1 MIPTLSRYSP
11 MKPSASAQP
20 ALPLSMNP
28 SPSTAV
34 HQRSGLHSQKWK
46 DLNAYFLT
54 LIRVS
59 QIENSYRADDLSFS
73 EIISADPQVYIN
85 KLEEIKIRIESYIR
99 FIHNL
104 NENEAFHET
113 RWIHEQESVIREL
126 NSPEPLIPN
135 EMVSAFAKERGQWVM
150 SSSSEFIT
158 SFLKMWKTFLTQVET
173 EISKFQTPA
182 SEQTS

>member
-1 MIPTLSRYSP
+1 
-11 MKPSASAQP
+11 MKPSTSAQP
-20 ALPLSMNP
+20 ALPLSTNP
-28 SPSTAV
+28 TPSTAV
-34 HQRSGLHSQKWK
+34 HQRSGLGSQKLK

-54 LIRVS
+54 LIEVS
-59 QIENSYRADDLSFS
+59 KIENSYRADDLSFS
-73 EIISADPQVYIN
+73 GIISADPQAYIN

-126 NSPEPLIPN
+126 NSHDPLIPN

-158 SFLKMWKTFLTQVET
+158 YFLDLWQPFLTQVKN
-173 EISKFQTPA
+173 EISNFETAA
-182 SEQTS
+182 SEQSS